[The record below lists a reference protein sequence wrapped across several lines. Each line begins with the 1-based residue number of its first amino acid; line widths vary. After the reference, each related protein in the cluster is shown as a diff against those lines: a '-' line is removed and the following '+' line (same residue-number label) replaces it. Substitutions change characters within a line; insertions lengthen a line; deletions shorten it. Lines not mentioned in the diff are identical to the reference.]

1 MSADI
6 FLAGTPLPKLSPTL
20 LPSPPQSM
28 HPAHERID
36 PSRAALLKRLM
47 PAGAPTLWCPLLTH
61 YAADGTL
68 DKERMRRHL
77 DFLQPVVKGYLIPGS
92 TGDGWQLSDA
102 EIRELLDFAID
113 EAVER
118 KLHLLIGVLKTST
131 DDVLRSLDDT
141 MAWLRRRSGAAS
153 LEEALVRSAVCGFTV
168 CPPKGREM
176 SQRDIRAA
184 LERVL
189 STGLP
194 ISLYQLP
201 QITENEMAPDTVR
214 WLADRHPNFVML
226 KDTSGADRVAS
237 AGFRDVFLVRGAE
250 GDYSKHLAISGGAY
264 DGFLLST
271 ANVFGPQLAQII
283 DDLQQGRRE
292 QADALSARIAQVV
305 GDAFDAAAPLP
316 YGNAFTN
323 ANKAIDH
330 FIAHGPQ
337 ARNVAAPRLHSGHT
351 LPAHVV
357 DVAGTALER
366 RGLMPHH
373 GYLNR

>member
-1 MSADI
+1 
-6 FLAGTPLPKLSPTL
+6 
-20 LPSPPQSM
+20 M
-28 HPAHERID
+28 HPAHERFN
-36 PSRAALLKRLM
+36 PARAALLQRLM

-61 YAADGTL
+61 YTADGTL
-68 DKERMRRHL
+68 DKERMRRQL
-77 DFLQPVVKGYLIPGS
+77 DFLQPAVKGYLIPGS

-102 EIRELLDFAID
+102 EIRELLDFAIG

-118 KLHLLIGVLKTST
+118 KLYLLIGVLKTST

-141 MAWLRRRSGAAS
+141 LAWLRRRGGAAS
-153 LEEALVRSAVCGFTV
+153 LEDTLLEDTLVRSAVSGFTV

-176 SQRDIRAA
+176 SQGDIRAS
-184 LERVL
+184 LDSVL
-189 STGLP
+189 SKGLP
-194 ISLYQLP
+194 VSLYQLP
-201 QITENEMAPDTVR
+201 QITENEMTPDTVQ
-214 WLADRHPNFVML
+214 WLAQRHHNFVML
-226 KDTSGADRVAS
+226 KDTSGADRVAA

-250 GDYSKHLAISGGAY
+250 GDYSKHLAIRGGAY

-283 DDLQQGRRE
+283 DDLRQGRRTR
-292 QADALSARIAQVV
+292 ADALSARIAQVV
-305 GDAFDAAAPLP
+305 ADVFDAAAPLP

-330 FIAHGPQ
+330 FMAHGPQ
-337 ARNVAAPRLHSGHT
+337 ARNVPAPRLHSGHE
-351 LPAHVV
+351 LPSHVI

-366 RGLMPHH
+366 RGLMPQH